1 MQKMYAYKTFTRDN
15 THVKITPNIILKQN
29 SGFHLICY
37 EAKMYLFGYNIAVL
51 TANNRRLYIRYEI
64 PNVSKLLTKSQT
76 TKERLNGILGR
87 TPYHIRQKDFKWDI
101 MRTSTNEIVLE
112 DWDGEWFIIE
122 GNEIKSES

>member
-1 MQKMYAYKTFTRDN
+1 MSRDITAKAMQKMYDYKTFKRGN
-15 THVKITPNIILKQN
+15 THVKITPN
-29 SGFHLICY
+29 Y
-37 EAKMYLFGYNIAVL
+37 EAKMYLFGHNITVL
-51 TANNRRLYIRYEI
+51 TANNRRLYIRYKM
-64 PNVSKLLTKSQT
+64 PNISTLLSRSNT